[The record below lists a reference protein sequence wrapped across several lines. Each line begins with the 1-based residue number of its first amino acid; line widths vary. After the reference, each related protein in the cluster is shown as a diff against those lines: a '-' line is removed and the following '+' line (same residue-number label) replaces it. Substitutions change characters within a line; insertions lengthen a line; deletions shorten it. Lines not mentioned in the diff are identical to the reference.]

1 VRHALLRIAAVALA
15 SGVSAIAL
23 LGVGRLVLIGDLG
36 IALPPLT
43 AIGTSVITSPNPA
56 AQAAVLSDLA
66 APEAS
71 PTATPRPAA
80 SATETPSAKPASLA
94 LSSFRSGGRSY
105 VGVVVTDADRT
116 FVAPFAG
123 TVEIRVY
130 QLIDSEVRVGS
141 NVPTLPFYPYISII
155 GSDRKIIYR
164 PGTLSAVTEV
174 LALDG
179 ATIAAGDPLF
189 RLLGPGRSSWTTF
202 YNPSAPYQVVVS
214 LQTLPGGRDLDPSIY
229 FSGS

>member
-1 VRHALLRIAAVALA
+1 
-15 SGVSAIAL
+15 
-23 LGVGRLVLIGDLG
+23 
-36 IALPPLT
+36 
-43 AIGTSVITSPNPA
+43 
-56 AQAAVLSDLA
+56 
-66 APEAS
+66 
-71 PTATPRPAA
+71 
-80 SATETPSAKPASLA
+80 
-94 LSSFRSGGRSY
+94 
-105 VGVVVTDADRT
+105 
-116 FVAPFAG
+116 
-123 TVEIRVY
+123 
-130 QLIDSEVRVGS
+130 S

-214 LQTLPGGRDLDPSIY
+214 LQTLPGGRDLAHGRMRIQDLVDLARVDLEPGDDDHLLLSVDDVEVAVLVHPHDVTRVEPAVAQHGRGLI
-229 FSGS
+229 GPLPIPIHEVRAAEA